1 MIRIESSY
9 FEAYTFED
17 FDLNGDGYITRE
29 EFNEAKFPNCCGGN
43 SMKFPTFGDW
53 QRTVWIYANSV
64 DLGKMLDDKLSITE
78 YICKLHVK
86 KKALLA
92 ILEGSVDLGSMVSS
106 QL

>member
-1 MIRIESSY
+1 MIWIESSY

-53 QRTVWIYANSV
+53 QRTVWIYA
-64 DLGKMLDDKLSITE
+64 
-78 YICKLHVK
+78 YIC
-86 KKALLA
+86 
-92 ILEGSVDLGSMVSS
+92 GSREDAWRKTKHHGIYL
-106 QL
+106 